1 MARAPYSAPGLL
13 PFPNPVSDWVAP
25 RRNALLGF
33 GSGLLSSNMGDIGTS
48 TMRGMELDR
57 QIGQEQQDFMQ
68 AQEEENA
75 TKEYLR
81 SKGYNDLLAGVEG
94 GGLDIGTAWTE
105 ALKRGQPQ
113 EPGANL
119 MSVGGSL
126 YDPAT
131 GQWISPPADANGSP
145 RVSLSGQWGFD
156 ENTQQPVYLQ
166 PSETG
171 AFVQAQPPSG
181 VRLMGPYD
189 LNAERA
195 AGSVFGKGTGSAQF
209 DLPAA
214 QLTTQQTLEAIQSVR
229 DQSKGMDEQFG
240 NILGIPQQMLPT
252 MPQSERANF
261 QIEANRLIN
270 RTFLEAR
277 EVLRGGGQITDFES
291 RKAEGAISNLEEAMA
306 RGDKALFEK
315 SLTELEQ
322 AVSDGYA
329 KLQAQAGAMGGYGNQ
344 APRPQQNGGTTSS
357 GVPWSISG
365 Q

>member
-1 MARAPYSAPGLL
+1 MATPFQSRGFL
-13 PFPNPVSDWVAP
+13 PFENPVSQWVEP
-25 RRNALLGF
+25 RRNALMGLSAGF
-33 GSGLLSSNMGDIGTS
+33 LSGDPSRAMTGAMQGAQ
-48 TMRGMELDR
+48 LD
-57 QIGQEQQDFMQ
+57 QQYAQDQAALQEEQQSK
-68 AQEEENA
+68 NA
-75 TKEYLR
+75 TVEYLR

-94 GGLDIGTAWTE
+94 GGLDIGTAWAE

-113 EPGANL
+113 DPGANL

-126 YDPAT
+126 YDPAS

-171 AFVQAQPPSG
+171 AFVQAQPPAG

-214 QLTTQQTLEAIQSVR
+214 QLTTQQTLQAIENV
-229 DQSKGMDEQFG
+229 KNNTAGMEEQFG
-240 NILGIPQQMLPT
+240 TIAGVIPQQMTPAW
-252 MPQSERANF
+252 PGSPKANF
-261 QIEANRLIN
+261 QVDTNRLIN

-291 RKAEGAISNLEEAMA
+291 RKAEGAISSLEEAMQK
-306 RGDKALFEK
+306 GDKALFQR
-315 SLTELEQ
+315 SLDELEQ
-322 AVSDGYA
+322 AVRDGYA
-329 KLQAQAGAMGGYGNQ
+329 KLQAQAGTMGGYGN

>member
-1 MARAPYSAPGLL
+1 MATPFPSRGFL
-13 PFPNPVSDWVAP
+13 PFENPVSQWVEP
-25 RRNALLGF
+25 RRNALMGLSAGF
-33 GSGLLSSNMGDIGTS
+33 LSGDPSRAMTGAMQGAQ
-48 TMRGMELDR
+48 LD
-57 QIGQEQQDFMQ
+57 QQYAQEQT
-68 AQEEENA
+68 ALQEEQQSKNA
-75 TKEYLR
+75 TVEYLR

-94 GGLDIGTAWTE
+94 GGLDIGTAWAE

-113 EPGANL
+113 DPGANL

-131 GQWISPPADANGSP
+131 GQWISPPADAAGSP

-171 AFVQAQPPSG
+171 AFVQAQPPAG

-195 AGSVFGKGTGSAQF
+195 AGSTFGKGTGSAQF

-214 QLTTQQTLEAIQSVR
+214 ALTTQQTLQAIQSVR
-229 DQSKGMDEQFG
+229 DQAKGMEEQFG
-240 NILGIPQQMLPT
+240 NIMGIPQQMLPT